1 MANFPDNPGIALLSQ
16 THNEILSQ
24 KHRLLKQHRQK
35 KDRAVGRVDRIHQQT
50 TDRINRTLS
59 KIDKALTLCKND
71 RHRTPINNKHI
82 EQHRAQSVP
91 LELVSNEINEFSPPI
106 MTRNAI
112 RKGLSLRIS
121 TLKQQRATKREAQ
134 RTVETLMSPKHR
146 PIPIQLNHC
155 KMHRQLSMDD
165 VVLTPQNKW
174 QITSRPYKMD
184 KLDIESMLQQGR
196 DRKEALTTSRIR
208 RLHPVISPERI
219 ASTERGGLLNVDRRV
234 HFLQDLD
241 SSLLQRSKLKK
252 SKRMK
257 MNFVNHRNSA
267 ADYVPKIS
275 PNEPTV
281 NGNGDIDLQQRMEI
295 EYMNMILSRSRTS

>member
-35 KDRAVGRVDRIHQQT
+35 KDHAVGRVDRIHQQT

-71 RHRTPINNKHI
+71 RLRTPINNQHI

-106 MTRNAI
+106 MTRCAI
-112 RKGLSLRIS
+112 QKGLSLRIS
-121 TLKQQRATKREAQ
+121 TLKQQRDTKREAQ
-134 RTVETLMSPKHR
+134 RKVETLMSPKHR

-155 KMHRQLSMDD
+155 KMHRQLSIDD

-184 KLDIESMLQQGR
+184 KLDIASMLQQGR

-208 RLHPVISPERI
+208 RLHPVISPER
-219 ASTERGGLLNVDRRV
+219 TTRTNVDRRV
-234 HFLQDLD
+234 RFLQDLD
-241 SSLLQRSKLKK
+241 SSLLQRNKRKK
-252 SKRMK
+252 SKRME